1 LELILNILI
10 TGGAGF
16 IGTHFAK
23 KCIANGV
30 DVTVY
35 DSLSS
40 QIHGSIAPKFDD
52 RIRFIKGD
60 VRDRSKLKSAMQGC
74 DAVIHLAA
82 ETGTGQSMYEVSR
95 YSEVNVGGTA
105 NLFDILINREA
116 TSVKKVVTASS
127 RAVYGEGAYS
137 CEIHGTVFPG
147 ARALADLRAAQFSPR
162 CPSCARFIESIATPE
177 SAPIHPT
184 SFYGISKQVQEQ
196 ITLLFAETIGING
209 FALRY
214 QNVYGPGQSLR
225 NPYTGILAIF
235 ATQARENQPIFV
247 FEDGEESRDFVYI
260 DDVVNATWLCLQPKS
275 TGVKAFNVGSGER
288 ISVAHVAESIVA
300 FFGSNS
306 VVTTTGQFRL
316 GDIRHN
322 LADNTCG
329 ADLLGYSPC
338 IRFVDGLKQFL
349 TWATTQEG
357 AEIGAYERS
366 LRELQDKALMG

>member
-1 LELILNILI
+1 MNILI

-23 KCIANGV
+23 KCIDNGV
-30 DVTVY
+30 DVTIY
-35 DSLSS
+35 DALSS

-52 RIRFIKGD
+52 RVRFIKGD
-60 VRDRSKLKSAMQGC
+60 VRDRSQLKLAMQGC

-105 NLFDILINREA
+105 NLFDILVNKEA
-116 TSVKKVVTASS
+116 TSVKKVITASS

-147 ARALADLRAAQFSPR
+147 ARTLADLRDGYFSPR
-162 CPSCARFIESIATPE
+162 CPSCGGFAVSIATPE
-177 SAPIHPT
+177 SAPLQPT

-214 QNVYGPGQSLR
+214 QNVYGPGQSLI

-235 ATQARENQPIFV
+235 ANQARENKPIFV
-247 FEDGEESRDFVYI
+247 FEDGDESRDFVYI
-260 DDVVNATWLCLQPKS
+260 DDVVNATWLCLQPKT
-275 TGVKAFNVGSGER
+275 TGVKALNVGSGER
-288 ISVAHVAESIVA
+288 IGVSQVAKSIVS

-306 VVTTTGQFRL
+306 AITTTGQFRL

-329 ADLLGYSPC
+329 ADLLGYSPRV
-338 IRFVDGLKQFL
+338 RFVDGLKQFL
-349 TWATTQEG
+349 NWTTTQKG
-357 AEIGAYERS
+357 SEIGAYERS
-366 LRELQDKALMG
+366 LQELQDKALMG